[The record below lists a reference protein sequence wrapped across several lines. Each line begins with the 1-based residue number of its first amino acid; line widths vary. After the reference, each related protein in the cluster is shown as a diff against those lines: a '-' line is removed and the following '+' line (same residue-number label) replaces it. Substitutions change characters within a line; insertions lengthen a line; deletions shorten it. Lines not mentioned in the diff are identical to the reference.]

1 MSHLGE
7 AVNTE
12 WAGTWE
18 RIIVLCPGALKDAR
32 AGSVGRA
39 ACGSCSVAFDL
50 ELYGRSQGLSCLA
63 SPAMRPAGPSGKSAL
78 PPAGGILRVAMAVLV
93 QLG

>member
-1 MSHLGE
+1 MSHLRE
-7 AVNTE
+7 AVSTE
-12 WAGTWE
+12 WAGTWG
-18 RIIVLCPGALKDAR
+18 RIIVLRPGALKDAR

-50 ELYGRSQGLSCLA
+50 ELYDRSRGLSCLA
-63 SPAMRPAGPSGKSAL
+63 SPAMRPSGKAAL